1 MHLDMAKSGDVL
13 FVGICGMAGIGK
25 TTIARL
31 VYEQLSSQ
39 FEGSSFLANV
49 REVGEK
55 YGLVPLQKQLLT
67 EILIDRDISIW
78 DAHSGADEVR
88 SGLHGK
94 KVLVV
99 LDDVCHLDQLK
110 LLAGMHDWFGNGS
123 RVIITSRDENLLKCH
138 GVDKIYRVE
147 GLNHDEALNLFCLK
161 AFRCDNPVDDYVELS
176 NQFVNYCNGLPL
188 ALDVLGSFMFGKSVN
203 EWRSALDRLKEVPNQ
218 QILDKLYISF
228 NGLEENEKKI
238 FLDIACFFN
247 GEDKDYVMKVLEC
260 CGFYPDVGIRVL
272 INKSLITISRERIWM
287 HDLLQEMGQ
296 EIVRQE
302 SIEEPGK
309 RSRLWLYKDVYHVLS
324 NDKVHDFLL
333 WLLMHP
339 LVYVFSNYS

>member
-1 MHLDMAKSGDVL
+1 MRQASSSSSSAKNFVGMSSRLVEMSMHLDMAKSGDVL

-161 AFRCDNPVDDYVELS
+161 AFRCDNPVDDYVGDWIKKPLHQKQYLS
-176 NQFVNYCNGLPL
+176 CNCLFP
-188 ALDVLGSFMFGKSVN
+188 
-203 EWRSALDRLKEVPNQ
+203 
-218 QILDKLYISF
+218 YI
-228 NGLEENEKKI
+228 EKK
-238 FLDIACFFN
+238 
-247 GEDKDYVMKVLEC
+247 K
-260 CGFYPDVGIRVL
+260 
-272 INKSLITISRERIWM
+272 
-287 HDLLQEMGQ
+287 
-296 EIVRQE
+296 
-302 SIEEPGK
+302 
-309 RSRLWLYKDVYHVLS
+309 
-324 NDKVHDFLL
+324 LL
-333 WLLMHP
+333 WWMFVGKDNGKVENKYLRAMP
-339 LVYVFSNYS
+339 